1 MRKIEL
7 SFQKNIR
14 DLGGLSAYNGL
25 KVKSGLIYRGGFL
38 GRVSKE
44 DVKIIDSLHL
54 TDIID
59 FRGSYEF
66 EKRPDYPFK
75 GVAFHN
81 IPTMS
86 EDVKKEKSKS
96 EDSNLLWFIDER
108 VSGFD
113 HMYNLYPDLLLSDVA
128 IDALKKFFRILID
141 NPGHVFYFHCSQGK
155 DRAGLVAYVLEISL
169 GVSKKDAREDYLLS
183 NEAMKVRIQYHL
195 DELKDI
201 FEKEEKW
208 IELINKN
215 LLNVIYC
222 NLELKPFYKKKK
234 IDIENEYKITKN
246 SILEQVSSVIDE
258 ILLKFDLLDDQY
270 RKSEFTDMKS
280 LLPLFLINQMN
291 NSNQDKDSMMKLI
304 EQKESLEKE
313 IEIIKEQ
320 KAKEEKYFYE
330 E

>member
-14 DLGGLSAYNGL
+14 DLGGLSAYNVL

-38 GRVSKE
+38 GRVSEE

-75 GVAFHN
+75 GVTFHN

-96 EDSNLLWFIDER
+96 EDSNLLWFIDEG

-141 NPGHVFYFHCSQGK
+141 NPGHVFYFHCSQGT
-155 DRAGLVAYVLEISL
+155 DRAGLVAYVLEIAL
-169 GVSKKDAREDYLLS
+169 GVSEKDAREDYLLS

-195 DELKDI
+195 DELKD
-201 FEKEEKW
+201 
-208 IELINKN
+208 
-215 LLNVIYC
+215 
-222 NLELKPFYKKKK
+222 KPFFN
-234 IDIENEYKITKN
+234 DEY
-246 SILEQVSSVIDE
+246 V
-258 ILLKFDLLDDQY
+258 
-270 RKSEFTDMKS
+270 KS
-280 LLPLFLINQMN
+280 LTDVF
-291 NSNQDKDSMMKLI
+291 S
-304 EQKESLEKE
+304 
-313 IEIIKEQ
+313 
-320 KAKEEKYFYE
+320 AKEEYLNHALDEINKRCGSMDNYITKVLGIDVEKLRALYLE
-330 E
+330 YRGKLICSVN